1 MDCANVCVNMF
12 IVYPI
17 KTKGNPFLLLER
29 RQTTVKRDTTNKSTR
44 GNVLQPIQSELLVMK
59 TNQSRLC
66 YKLDS

>member
-17 KTKGNPFLLLER
+17 KMNGNPFFSER

-59 TNQSRLC
+59 TNRSRLC
-66 YKLDS
+66 YELDS